1 MDWGVSQQDLLIGGV
16 TGLTYAALA
25 AGFVL
30 VYRASGILNFA
41 HADVGALCA
50 AFFVL
55 TLASYGLNWW
65 LAFAVAILGGFIV
78 GGAIELTII
87 RRLSESSRLVL
98 LIATIGV
105 GQLLV
110 LARINLPPVLR
121 PGPIPPPFDLSWQVT
136 DDLRILGRDLIVL
149 IAVPVMV
156 GVLGL
161 VLHKTRFGLA
171 ARASA
176 ANPDTART
184 FGIPTRRIS
193 TVLWGIAGS
202 LSAATAIFFA
212 PLEGVSVAQTG
223 TAALAPPLLLR
234 ALVVSLLARMRSLPM
249 TLVGGV
255 GVGIAEKIVRNNVES
270 ANRSIVDLYL
280 FGAVLVAVVFAARA
294 RRDEAG
300 WSLAPKLRAVPA
312 QLGHLRVVRHLGA
325 LGIGGIFCFLAVLG
339 WVLDSPTALWLWSG
353 ILIYTM
359 AALSLTLLTGWAGQ
373 ISLGQFA
380 FVGLGAFSAVALT
393 KGHDI
398 PIPLDLFDL
407 SLQLDWGTA
416 VLLSTLI
423 GALAA
428 LVIGIPALRVR
439 GLFLAVATLAF
450 AVAAA
455 NWLLAQDV
463 FTGGTSAVR
472 PVDEPVLGPFDF
484 GASRKSF
491 YFLCLGFLLVVTLV
505 LTRLRRTGIGRS
517 MLAVRENEEMA
528 SACTVSVARMKII
541 AFATAG
547 GVAALAGALYGT
559 LQENLSPANTF
570 APGFSIDIVAI
581 SVIGGLGSIAGPFLG
596 VLWVKGIPAL
606 FNPTAP
612 PDSIRLLTSG
622 IGLLLLLLYL
632 PGGLVQLLYNGR
644 DALLRI
650 LHRRSSP
657 PRRALTAPRT
667 PGTRTAPFT
676 PAVPTPVRTLAAA
689 SVAAPASE
697 VWLQTRNLSVNFG
710 GNRAVQHVDFEVR
723 RGELVGLI
731 GTNGAGKSTLMNA
744 VSGFVPAT
752 GDIEV
757 LGQDVSGL
765 NAHQRHRCGLGRT
778 FQSARLYPDLTV
790 METFMVALEAQER
803 SLLAPSLLGIH
814 PSPAAERRKRTEA
827 AELVDYL
834 ELGAFADRFVSE
846 LPTGTRHV
854 VELGC
859 LLAHGARVLLLDEPT
874 GGLSQRETEE
884 FGPLIKQ
891 VQTEL
896 DAAMVVIEHDV
907 PLVMSISDR
916 MYCLEAGSVISV
928 GTPAELRA
936 DPAVIASYLGTDE
949 RAIRR
954 SLT

>member
-50 AFFVL
+50 ATFVL
-55 TLASYGLNWW
+55 MLAGYGLNWW
-65 LAFAVAILGGFIV
+65 MAFAVAIVGGFIV

-87 RRLSESSRLVL
+87 RRLSQSSRLVL

-149 IAVPVMV
+149 ISVPVMV

-171 ARASA
+171 TRASA

-193 TVLWGIAGS
+193 TALWGIAGS
-202 LSAATAIFFA
+202 LSAATAVFFA
-212 PLEGVSVAQTG
+212 PLEGVSAAQTG

-249 TLVGGV
+249 TLVGRCRGRHRRKDRARQRGV
-255 GVGIAEKIVRNNVES
+255 GQPLDRRPVPVRRRGGGGRVRGARPPGRGRLVALAETPGG
-270 ANRSIVDLYL
+270 A
-280 FGAVLVAVVFAARA
+280 GAVRA
-294 RRDEAG
+294 STDRAPPGHHRTGRD
-300 WSLAPKLRAVPA
+300 LLF
-312 QLGHLRVVRHLGA
+312 LGL
-325 LGIGGIFCFLAVLG
+325 LG
-339 WVLDSPTALWLWSG
+339 WLLDSPTALWLWTG
-353 ILIYTM
+353 ILIHTM
-359 AALSLTLLTGWAGQ
+359 VALSLTLLTGWAGQ

-380 FVGLGAFSAVALT
+380 FVGLGAFSLVALT

-398 PIPLDLFDL
+398 PIPLNLFDL
-407 SLQLDWGTA
+407 SLQLNWGTA
-416 VLLSTLI
+416 VVLSTLL

-428 LVIGIPALRVR
+428 LIIGVPALRVR

-450 AVAAA
+450 AVASA
-455 NWLLAQDV
+455 NWILAQDV
-463 FTGGTSAVR
+463 FTGGTTAVR
-472 PVDEPVLGPFDF
+472 PVTEPVLGPFDF

-491 YFLCLGFLLVVTLV
+491 YFLCLGFLVVVTV
-505 LTRLRRTGIGRS
+505 LLARLRHTGIGRS

-528 SACTVSVARMKII
+528 AASTVSITRMKILGFAI
-541 AFATAG
+541 AGA
-547 GVAALAGALYGT
+547 VAALAGALYGT

-570 APGFSIDIVAI
+570 APAFSIDVVAI

-606 FNPTAP
+606 FDPTAP
-612 PDSIRLLTSG
+612 PESIRLLTSG

-632 PGGLVQLLYNGR
+632 PGGLVQFLYNGR
-644 DALLRI
+644 DALLRMI
-650 LHRRSSP
+650 SRSRFGASASP
-657 PRRALTAPRT
+657 ERPTGLPVATLAAPRR
-667 PGTRTAPFT
+667 
-676 PAVPTPVRTLAAA
+676 PAVPASPIWLRT
-689 SVAAPASE
+689 
-697 VWLQTRNLSVNFG
+697 QGLSVSFG
-710 GNRAVQHVDFEVR
+710 GNRAVRDVDFEVR

-744 VSGFVPAT
+744 VSGFVPSS
-752 GDIEV
+752 GSVEI
-757 LGQDVSGL
+757 LGHDVSGL
-765 NAHQRHRCGLGRT
+765 SAHERHRRGLGRT

-790 METFMVALEAQER
+790 SETLMVALEARRQ
-803 SLLAPSLLGIH
+803 SLLVPSLLGIP
-814 PSPAAERRKRTEA
+814 PSPGAERQKRAEA
-827 AELVDYL
+827 TELVDYL
-834 ELGAFADRFVSE
+834 GLGNLAAYFVSE
-846 LPTGTRHV
+846 LSTGTRHV

-859 LLAHGARVLLLDEPT
+859 MLASGARVLLFDEPT
-874 GGLSQRETEE
+874 GGLSQREAEE
-884 FGPLIKQ
+884 FGPRIKE
-891 VQTEL
+891 VQAEL
-896 DAAMVVIEHDV
+896 GAAVVVIEHNV
-907 PLVMSISDR
+907 PLVMGISDR
-916 MYCLEAGSVISV
+916 MYCLEAGAVIAM
-928 GTPAELRA
+928 GTPAEVRA

-949 RAIRR
+949 RASGR

>member
-50 AFFVL
+50 ATFVL
-55 TLASYGLNWW
+55 MLAGYGLNWW
-65 LAFAVAILGGFIV
+65 MAFAVAIVGGFIV

-87 RRLSESSRLVL
+87 RRLSQSSRLVL

-171 ARASA
+171 TRASA

-193 TVLWGIAGS
+193 TALWGIAGS
-202 LSAATAIFFA
+202 LSAATAVFFA
-212 PLEGVSVAQTG
+212 PLEGVSAAQTG

-234 ALVVSLLARMRSLPM
+234 ALVVSLLARMRSLPL

-255 GVGIAEKIVRNNVES
+255 GVGIAEKIVRGNVES
-270 ANRSIVDLYL
+270 ANRSIVDLFL
-280 FGAVLVAVVFAARA
+280 FGAVVVAVVFAARA

-300 WSLAPKLRAVPA
+300 WSLSPKLRAVPV
-312 QLGHLRVVRHLGA
+312 QFGHLPIVRHLGTIG
-325 LGIGGIFCFLAVLG
+325 LGGIFCFLGLLG
-339 WVLDSPTALWLWSG
+339 WLLDSPTTLWLWTG
-353 ILIYTM
+353 ILIHTM
-359 AALSLTLLTGWAGQ
+359 VALSLTLLTGWAGQ

-380 FVGLGAFSAVALT
+380 FVGLGAFSLVALT

-398 PIPLDLFDL
+398 PIPLNVFDL
-407 SLQLDWGTA
+407 SLQLNWGTA
-416 VLLSTLI
+416 VVLSTLL

-428 LVIGIPALRVR
+428 LIIGVPALRVR

-450 AVAAA
+450 AVASA
-455 NWLLAQDV
+455 NWILAQDV
-463 FTGGTSAVR
+463 FTGGTTAVR
-472 PVDEPVLGPFDF
+472 PVAEPVLGPFDF

-491 YFLCLGFLLVVTLV
+491 YFLCLGFLVVVTV
-505 LTRLRRTGIGRS
+505 LLARLRNTGIGRS

-528 SACTVSVARMKII
+528 AASTVSITRMKILGFAI
-541 AFATAG
+541 AGA
-547 GVAALAGALYGT
+547 VAALAGALYGT

-570 APGFSIDIVAI
+570 APAFSIDVVAI

-612 PDSIRLLTSG
+612 PESIRLVTSG

-632 PGGLVQLLYNGR
+632 PGGLVQFLYNGR
-644 DALLRI
+644 DALLRMI
-650 LHRRSSP
+650 SRSRFGARASP
-657 PRRALTAPRT
+657 DR
-667 PGTRTAPFT
+667 
-676 PAVPTPVRTLAAA
+676 PAKPPIATLAAPRR
-689 SVAAPASE
+689 PAIPE
-697 VWLQTRNLSVNFG
+697 LPIWLRTQGLSVSFG
-710 GNRAVQHVDFEVR
+710 GNRAVRDVDFEVR
-723 RGELVGLI
+723 SGELVGLI

-744 VSGFVPAT
+744 VSGFVPSS
-752 GDIEV
+752 GSVEV
-757 LGQDVSGL
+757 LGMDVSDL
-765 NAHQRHRCGLGRT
+765 SAPERHRRGLGRT

-790 METFMVALEAQER
+790 METLMVALEARRR
-803 SLLAPSLLGIH
+803 SLLVPSLLGIP
-814 PSPAAERRKRTEA
+814 PSPGAERQKRAEA
-827 AELVDYL
+827 TELVDYL
-834 ELGAFADRFVSE
+834 GLGNFAGYFVSE
-846 LPTGTRHV
+846 LSTGTRHV
-854 VELGC
+854 LELGC
-859 LLAHGARVLLLDEPT
+859 MLASGARVLLLDEPT

-884 FGPLIKQ
+884 FGPRIKE

-896 DAAMVVIEHDV
+896 GAAVVVIEHNV
-907 PLVMSISDR
+907 PLVMDISDR
-916 MYCLEAGSVISV
+916 MYCLEAGSVIAM

-949 RAIRR
+949 RASKQ